1 MARVRRRGVPRG
13 DRRLAR
19 RGPSQR
25 ESHADSGEAPPSRSL
40 AGARYLREVMTDWFA
55 LRDDEERAIAAF
67 MSRVANVRIPDP
79 ESPTL
84 SSNTLWWKAK
94 LLDRWEAERRAQWPL
109 DIMQP
114 IEIVGGLVAAGLLL
128 YWSLPYLL

>member
-1 MARVRRRGVPRG
+1 
-13 DRRLAR
+13 
-19 RGPSQR
+19 
-25 ESHADSGEAPPSRSL
+25 
-40 AGARYLREVMTDWFA
+40 MTDWFV
-55 LRDDEERAIAAF
+55 LRDDEERAIATF

-79 ESPTL
+79 ESPIL